1 MAAHTNTGEWQS
13 FELRMRRRRAERLL
27 LRADAAAD
35 AGFFDEAREALAEA
49 RRLEPALP
57 DVGRIEGRLRDLP
70 PEGRSLGK
78 ANGTHDKE
86 TRVASAVL
94 VAANARVASTT
105 PAHVTSATPTHVASA
120 FRRKAAA
127 IALVALSAAIG
138 YFLVRGEP
146 ALEPTHEFY
155 AAVPAVEAPDP
166 SAPLPSA
173 SAPGADPRPV
183 STTGTDE
190 APNSAAADTVRE
202 PAAPATPPVVPAS
215 LRKATPPADSS
226 SSTPPTVERPD
237 ARSIADPIEPSAPRV
252 SGAPGALP
260 AAPAPAI
267 PTAPPAAS
275 SSLAAAVSAPAIP
288 PAADPIAM
296 QTAVRTVLDRYAA
309 AYSDLDAD
317 AAQRV
322 WPGVNRDG
330 LARAFSGLASQRVSL
345 GSCSIDVAGARA
357 RARCAGSSTWRP
369 KVGDA
374 AARTDARTWTF
385 ELARAGADWTI
396 TSARVQN
403 R

>member
-1 MAAHTNTGEWQS
+1 MAVHTTTGEWQS

-35 AGFFDEAREALAEA
+35 AGFIDEAREALAEA
-49 RRLEPALP
+49 RRLEPSLP
-57 DVGRIEGRLRDLP
+57 DVARLAQRLERGLGSATERP
-70 PEGRSLGK
+70 PERGSHEDRRTAS
-78 ANGTHDKE
+78 A
-86 TRVASAVL
+86 TRPHVASA
-94 VAANARVASTT
+94 
-105 PAHVTSATPTHVASA
+105 PPTHVASA
-120 FRRKAAA
+120 FRRKATFAAA

-138 YFLVRGEP
+138 YSMMRGEP

-155 AAVPAVEAPDP
+155 SAAPPIDAPAPSVTVPPAAPI
-166 SAPLPSA
+166 
-173 SAPGADPRPV
+173 ADPQPV
-183 STTGTDE
+183 STSGAEETPSNRAT
-190 APNSAAADTVRE
+190 DTVRE
-202 PAAPATPPVVPAS
+202 PATTTTPPVVPAS
-215 LRKATPPADSS
+215 LREATPPPADSRPS
-226 SSTPPTVERPD
+226 APPAVERPD
-237 ARSIADPIEPSAPRV
+237 VRSIADPIEPSAPRI
-252 SGAPGALP
+252 SGAPSALP

-267 PTAPPAAS
+267 PAAPPAPGN
-275 SSLAAAVSAPAIP
+275 SLAGAVSAPAIP
-288 PAADPIAM
+288 PAADPMAM
-296 QTAVRTVLDRYAA
+296 QAAVRSVLDRYAA

-345 GSCSIDVAGARA
+345 GTCSIDVTGARA

-385 ELARAGADWTI
+385 ELAKAGAGWTI
-396 TSARVQN
+396 TSALVQN